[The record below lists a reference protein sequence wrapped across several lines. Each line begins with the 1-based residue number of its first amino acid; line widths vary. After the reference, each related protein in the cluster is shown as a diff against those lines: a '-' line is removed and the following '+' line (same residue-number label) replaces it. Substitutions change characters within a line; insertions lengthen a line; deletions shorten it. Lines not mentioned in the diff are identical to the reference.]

1 MPVEKFDVIVIG
13 GGPGGYLCA
22 ERAAQGGLKAAV
34 IEKEHLG
41 GVCLNEGCVPTKSL
55 LYCAKQY
62 AAARHG
68 ADYGVLAS
76 DVRYDH
82 AKVVD
87 RKAKVVKTLVSGV
100 GATMAAN
107 GIKVF
112 MAAARIRGRAADG
125 SFEVFAG
132 EDLISADRLVIA
144 TGSVTARPPVPGLQ
158 EGLDSGFVLTN
169 REILDL
175 KELPES
181 LVCMG
186 GGVIGLEMACYFA
199 SVGVKVTVIEMMPKI
214 AGPTDQDICS
224 TLMKTY
230 EREGMEFKLNA
241 RVLEIGRDA
250 VTYEDAAG
258 KKTLQ
263 CGKVLLSAGRRAD
276 VTGLNLEA
284 LGVQTERG
292 AVVTDRHL
300 CTNVSGV
307 YAVGDCNGKLMLAH
321 TAYREAEVAVN
332 HMLGIKD
339 EMRYDAVP
347 SVIYTNPE
355 VASVG
360 ETLESARKKGLNVK
374 EIKTP
379 MMYSGRYVAETL
391 NGDGFCKLIYDLD
404 RKCLAG
410 VQLIGSYASE
420 MIYGAAMMLETELP
434 VSQLKKL
441 VFPHPTVCEVIREAL
456 FKI

>member
-1 MPVEKFDVIVIG
+1 MDKFDLIVIG

-22 ERAAQGGLKAAV
+22 ERAAQGGLKVAL

-62 AAARHG
+62 AAAKHG
-68 ADYGVLAS
+68 ADYGVLTS
-76 DVRYDH
+76 DVKYDH
-82 AKVVD
+82 AKVIA

-107 GIKVF
+107 GVKVY
-112 MAAARIRGRAADG
+112 MAVAKIQGRGDDG
-125 SFEVFAG
+125 TFEVFAG
-132 EDLISADRLVIA
+132 EELIAADRLVIA
-144 TGSVTARPPVPGLQ
+144 TGSVTAKPPVAGLQ

-169 REILDL
+169 REILDM
-175 KELPES
+175 KELPKS
-181 LVCMG
+181 LVCLG

-214 AGPTDQDICS
+214 AGPTDADICNN
-224 TLMKTY
+224 LMKTY
-230 EREGMEFKLNA
+230 QKEGMEFKLSA
-241 RVLEIGRDA
+241 KVLEIGNGS
-250 VTYEDAAG
+250 VTYEDAEG
-258 KKTLQ
+258 KKTIS
-263 CGKVLLSAGRRAD
+263 CDKVLLSAGRRAD
-276 VTGLNLEA
+276 VTGLNVEA
-284 LGVQTERG
+284 LGLQTERG
-292 AVVTDRHL
+292 AVVTDRFM
-300 CTNVSGV
+300 CTNVTGV

-339 EMRYDAVP
+339 EMRYDAIP

-360 ETLESARKKGLNVK
+360 ETKDSALKKGLNVK
-374 EIKTP
+374 EVKVP

-404 RKCLAG
+404 RKCLVG

-420 MIYGAAMMLETELP
+420 MIYGAGMMLETELP